1 MILLKIK
8 YRLLL
13 FLKLFIFQ
21 IGLGKYLLRNR
32 YRERIIVFHGID
44 KTGETKYN
52 SRFVSEKY
60 FTQFID
66 FISKNYNII
75 SLQDFYDKKFKP
87 NTLNIAITFDDG
99 YANNFKYAIPIL
111 EKYSIPA
118 TFFITTI
125 QDNNT
130 NFLWPDFLDL
140 VSFYSNQNSI
150 IFENQHYSK
159 NHKGEFI
166 YNGISLKNRCKKLSW
181 KEIQPLLNIFK
192 DEWKIIQQQPL
203 NDYWELMNYNQI
215 KEVAKK
221 PLFKIGS
228 HGYTHA
234 NLNSI
239 TFEEATLEVL
249 KGKKV
254 LESICEK
261 PILDFAFPFG
271 SYNSELINYS
281 EKIGFKRILLVDY
294 NTENEKNNPLLR
306 NRFVINPHINF
317 KMQLVYLLKGKYL

>member
-13 FLKLFIFQ
+13 IFQ
-21 IGLGKYLLRNR
+21 LFLFKIGLDKYLLRNR
-32 YRERIIVFHGID
+32 YGERIIVFHGID
-44 KTGETKYN
+44 KIGETKYN

-60 FTQFID
+60 FTQLID

-75 SLQDFYDKKFKP
+75 SLQDFYAKKFKP

-125 QDNNT
+125 QDSST

-140 VSFYSNQNSI
+140 VSFYSTQNSI

-159 NHKGEFI
+159 NNKGEFI
-166 YNGISLKNRCKKLSW
+166 YNGISLKNKCKNLSW
-181 KEIQPLLNIFK
+181 NEIQPLFNIFA
-192 DEWKIIQQQPL
+192 DEWEIIQQLPL

-221 PLFKIGS
+221 PLFTIGS

-271 SYNSELINYS
+271 YYSDELVKYCSE
-281 EKIGFKRILLVDY
+281 IGFSKILLVDY
-294 NTENEKNNPLLR
+294 NNNNDKKNQLLK
-306 NRFVINPHINF
+306 NRFVINPYISLQQ
-317 KMQLVYLLKGKYL
+317 QLYFLLKGTYI

>member
-13 FLKLFIFQ
+13 IFQ
-21 IGLGKYLLRNR
+21 LFLFKIGSDKYLLRNR
-32 YRERIIVFHGID
+32 YGERIIVFHGID
-44 KTGETKYN
+44 KIGETKYN

-60 FTQFID
+60 FTQLID

-75 SLQDFYDKKFKP
+75 SLQDFYAKKFKP

-125 QDNNT
+125 QDSST
-130 NFLWPDFLDL
+130 NFLWSDFLDL
-140 VSFYSNQNSI
+140 VSFYSTQNSI

-159 NHKGEFI
+159 NNKGEFI
-166 YNGISLKNRCKKLSW
+166 YNGISLKNKCKNLSW
-181 KEIQPLLNIFK
+181 NEIQPLFNIFA
-192 DEWKIIQQQPL
+192 DEWEIIQQLPL

-221 PLFKIGS
+221 PLFTIGS

-271 SYNSELINYS
+271 YYSDELVKYCSE
-281 EKIGFKRILLVDY
+281 IGFSKILLVDY
-294 NTENEKNNPLLR
+294 NNNNDKKNQLLK
-306 NRFVINPHINF
+306 NRFVINPYISLQQ
-317 KMQLVYLLKGKYL
+317 QLYFLLKGTYI